1 MDESARALLR
11 RRQGREGPGDELEP
25 GTRQPERSGPERLEE
40 DVPPGRRSRHR
51 ERFSCQGRFEDG
63 QRKRSGA
70 GRRPQGICRVDSRE
84 PIAQR
89 SVNVRKH
96 FAGMGTGLCALALLL
111 VPLLAQTP
119 PANPTRV
126 QTPSRLPPPPQGPT
140 PRLPDGKPDLSGVWS
155 GGGPVGDL
163 AVGLAKGETIPLLP
177 AAKKIMEARQAKDDP
192 EANCLPT
199 GIPRIAPYPWRIVQT
214 PTHIFFLFEGNI
226 HSYRQIFMDGRKHP
240 DDPDPTWYG
249 HSIGRW
255 EGDTLVVDTVGF
267 NDKFWFDFRG
277 HPHTEKLHTIER
289 YTRIDLGQL
298 ENKVTI
304 DDPGAYSKPFTVTF
318 MARFRP
324 NEELMEYICQ
334 ENNQDVNHLRGP
346 ARRP

>member
-1 MDESARALLR
+1 MK
-11 RRQGREGPGDELEP
+11 
-25 GTRQPERSGPERLEE
+25 TRFVCVG
-40 DVPPGRRSRHR
+40 
-51 ERFSCQGRFEDG
+51 
-63 QRKRSGA
+63 
-70 GRRPQGICRVDSRE
+70 
-84 PIAQR
+84 
-89 SVNVRKH
+89 
-96 FAGMGTGLCALALLL
+96 ALALLL
-111 VPLLAQTP
+111 FAVSLLAQTTPAGQTNPQAPFRAGSPALLGP
-119 PANPTRV
+119 PTPT
-126 QTPSRLPPPPQGPT
+126 GAT
-140 PRLPDGKPDLSGVWS
+140 PRLPNGKPDLAGVWS

-163 AVGLAKGETIPLLP
+163 ADGLAKGDTIPLLP
-177 AAKKIMEARQAKDDP
+177 EAKRVMDARQSKDDP

-249 HSIGRW
+249 HSIGKW
-255 EGDTLVVDTVGF
+255 EDDTLVVDTVGF

-289 YTRIDLGQL
+289 YTRTDLGHL

-304 DDPGAYSKPFTVTF
+304 DDPGAYSRPFTVTF
-318 MARFRP
+318 TARLRP

-334 ENNQDVNHLRGP
+334 ENNQDVKHLTGP